1 MICMYNINIFLR
13 LYLWPSCYPGSLPM
27 LMVPGL
33 ALTYDVWYLRAISSF
48 AKGSVRFE
56 TAHWILQDAFENW
69 SALAIPT
76 SLSYG
81 DFEVLCLSWAG
92 TGAVAGSMVARVNV
106 QNLSCAA
113 ALHSGLQEATS
124 DRSNRCIALRFTVI
138 ISIEIHPA
146 EFFDLLLATNCFS
159 VLDVSYDLPVPRSF
173 DTHSNGWRYEWP
185 PSTSHTHTSHI
196 FASHW
201 IIWQLPAAQS
211 RRADLQSWKMHD

>member
-1 MICMYNINIFLR
+1 
-13 LYLWPSCYPGSLPM
+13 
-27 LMVPGL
+27 
-33 ALTYDVWYLRAISSF
+33 
-48 AKGSVRFE
+48 
-56 TAHWILQDAFENW
+56 
-69 SALAIPT
+69 
-76 SLSYG
+76 
-81 DFEVLCLSWAG
+81 
-92 TGAVAGSMVARVNV
+92 MVARVNV

-185 PSTSHTHTSHI
+185 PSTSHTHTHI
-196 FASHW
+196 THLCIALDHMAVASC
-201 IIWQLPAAQS
+201 AESQS
-211 RRADLQSWKMHD
+211 RFAILENA